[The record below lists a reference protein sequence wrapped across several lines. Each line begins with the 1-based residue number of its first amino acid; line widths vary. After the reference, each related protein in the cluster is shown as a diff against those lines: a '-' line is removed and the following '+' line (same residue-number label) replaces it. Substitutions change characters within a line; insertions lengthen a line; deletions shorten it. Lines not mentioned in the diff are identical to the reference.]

1 MSIHALYRN
10 FFSYAVPYS
19 PQFTLRVFRAD
30 PTPIDLSDADKH
42 LHPPAIEKNFLI
54 SPPGSPP
61 IGWEPIKEEP
71 PNATPLA
78 QDLIH
83 ALEKL
88 QLVQA
93 QASGPALV
101 HESEDDGV
109 GISVYVEDCD
119 TGERAAAEENDWEY
133 GTDNPTR
140 TIWRPMPT
148 ALPPMGA

>member
-1 MSIHALYRN
+1 M
-10 FFSYAVPYS
+10 
-19 PQFTLRVFRAD
+19 
-30 PTPIDLSDADKH
+30 SDADRH

-61 IGWEPIKEEP
+61 IGWEPIKEDP

-88 QLVQA
+88 QLAQA

-119 TGERAAAEENDWEY
+119 SGEHAMTDERDWEY
-133 GTDNPTR
+133 GTLRKICDANDSFLLCDMAHTSGLVAAQELNSPFEYCDVVT
-140 TIWRPMPT
+140 TT
-148 ALPPMGA
+148 T